1 MLKDKGGTEFI
12 LQDPGMKKMFVPV
25 ITADCKLEENYRFD
39 ASAGPL
45 KCPLL
50 VFYGKKEGHDKM
62 KTVIDAEAVEAWME
76 LTACPKLSKLQAL
89 ESDWHL
95 GTREELLL
103 FCFRGSAIFGGGG
116 GGGGAGQD

>member
-39 ASAGPL
+39 ASGGPL

-50 VFYGKKEGHDKM
+50 VFYGKKDSRIPSRGPHPVA
-62 KTVIDAEAVEAWME
+62 TVMDLRASPQRMFMIPR
-76 LTACPKLSKLQAL
+76 LIPRR
-89 ESDWHL
+89 
-95 GTREELLL
+95 GTTR
-103 FCFRGSAIFGGGG
+103 
-116 GGGGAGQD
+116 

>member
-50 VFYGKKEGHDKM
+50 VFYGKKDLW
-62 KTVIDAEAVEAWME
+62 VN
-76 LTACPKLSKLQAL
+76 LTS
-89 ESDWHL
+89 
-95 GTREELLL
+95 R
-103 FCFRGSAIFGGGG
+103 
-116 GGGGAGQD
+116 QDF